1 MVPAK
6 YSHVRELVYRSLNQE
21 EVVGDDNE
29 TMAVQLNFIR
39 GDEKLSIKRS
49 FHAATNACEYSVISY
64 GSAA

>member
-29 TMAVQLNFIR
+29 TMAV
-39 GDEKLSIKRS
+39 
-49 FHAATNACEYSVISY
+49 
-64 GSAA
+64 